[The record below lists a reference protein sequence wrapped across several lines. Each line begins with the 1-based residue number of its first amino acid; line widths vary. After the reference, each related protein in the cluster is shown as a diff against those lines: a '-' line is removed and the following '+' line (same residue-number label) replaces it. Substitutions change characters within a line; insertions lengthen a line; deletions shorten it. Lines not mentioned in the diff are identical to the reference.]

1 MLRMLKAQH
10 IRNLL
15 RIQVRIKQGVL
26 CYFRYLDLDQFIRSL
41 AGFRLHQ
48 IAKIVG
54 RKANFFGKIF
64 HGGQPLRTCRA
75 GIPIL
80 VQQLLETDKD
90 IVVQHFASDKLAFIE
105 AHAVV
110 EQHLDIGDYQ
120 RFGKLVD
127 GMLQFMGYLAQI
139 ILHDGA
145 FIC

>member
-64 HGGQPLRTCRA
+64 HGGKPLQACRA

-90 IVVQHFASDKLAFIE
+90 IVVFSTSR
-105 AHAVV
+105 VTNW
-110 EQHLDIGDYQ
+110 
-120 RFGKLVD
+120 RS
-127 GMLQFMGYLAQI
+127 
-139 ILHDGA
+139 
-145 FIC
+145 

>member
-41 AGFRLHQ
+41 AGLRLHQ

-64 HGGQPLRTCRA
+64 HGGQSLRTCRA

-90 IVVQHFASDKLAFIE
+90 IVVQHFASDKLAFMILE
-105 AHAVV
+105 IISGL
-110 EQHLDIGDYQ
+110 ENLS
-120 RFGKLVD
+120 
-127 GMLQFMGYLAQI
+127 MGCSSSWA
-139 ILHDGA
+139 ILL
-145 FIC
+145 I